1 MVATVDWK
9 ATALPWHHIARPRLV
24 SRLLS
29 APVGII
35 EAPAGYGKSVLAAE
49 LSGALG
55 SGCVWVA
62 LAPADDQAGVL
73 VGSIRRAVKAA
84 RLSDLSSALGTTDP
98 GGWPDRFL
106 DALVD
111 LTEPL
116 LLVVDDAHHLT
127 TPECA
132 ALVLRLASGMS
143 PPHHMVVVA
152 RRLHQRLETLR
163 AIPGV
168 APLAAGDIALTLEET
183 AQLAEVLTGS
193 RPAGDELAALAE
205 TTGGWASAVVLAAP
219 NRGPAAGP
227 TSGATAGPA
236 SGLDPGV
243 LAAGDPARVMGSL
256 VESFLGRLSCADRG
270 AVIQLSHLPYL
281 SPQVVEAVTGRPG
294 LFDLMVG
301 AGLPLARTATGWWEI
316 PGPVAAHLARRS
328 ALQPESARAAA
339 AAYAA
344 EGDLVVALRL
354 LVTSGLAEQAASLIE
369 SLAPAETEQL
379 GWAEMHAVVEAL
391 GDRALDRYPRIL
403 LHLGRVAE
411 TGYRMDLRREALER
425 ARRIVGHGQAD
436 PRFAR
441 ELDAERAR
449 DLVWDET
456 TRAEASTLA
465 RAVIEQA
472 GDDESAARARA
483 LDALGRLRSWWSEH
497 GPHEDAEAM
506 LEESARLANRIGQP
520 IWAARALVPLA
531 MGLHFALCRY
541 DRALAIIDRVL
552 ALLPARTPY
561 RATVL
566 NFRVSILSEL
576 GRFREAAADVAQ
588 MRGIAA
594 AIREEWLYACA
605 SWSDAELSSVSGDRE
620 ATVRAVL
627 DVHRHRAAWFDET
640 PGTEFL
646 AQAAEYL
653 DRVGEHQMAAE
664 HLGQARSRAVGFE
677 RVVRVYEAAVLGRS
691 GDPAEAEEIIAATLA
706 RPDLDPQER
715 WPIMVLRAYAAL
727 RAGDPA
733 AGALAASAFDTCRI
747 LGVPEAPLRREPAV
761 AEALLPVAAAAGSTA
776 AADLLDG
783 AATYTV
789 SLLGGFELRRHGR
802 RIDLPA
808 GRPAK
813 AVRAV
818 AVFGGQ
824 VHAEV
829 LIEVLWPDVD
839 PATGRNRLKNL
850 LSRLKAAAGDVL
862 VREGDMIR
870 LASCAESDAALFE
883 AEAGHALAAW
893 SAGEHHRAAAIGL
906 SALSRYHGE
915 LLPADRYEPWASQS
929 RERVRLR
936 YLELLDLL
944 ATRAQAEGEVDDAI
958 RLMQRAIDAEPYDE
972 HRYVRLANLL
982 ASQGR
987 AGSARAALR
996 QARAA
1001 LGELDLDSADS
1012 STGPSRSLPPR
1023 TG

>member
-1 MVATVDWK
+1 
-9 ATALPWHHIARPRLV
+9 
-24 SRLLS
+24 LLS
-29 APVGII
+29 APVGIV
-35 EAPAGYGKSVLAAE
+35 EAPAGYGKSVLASE

-62 LAPADDQAGVL
+62 LAPADDEAAVL

-84 RLSDLSSALGTTDP
+84 RLSDLSSVLGTTDP
-98 GGWPDRFL
+98 AGWPDRFL

-111 LTEPL
+111 LHEPL

-132 ALVLRLASGMS
+132 ALVLRLASGMP
-143 PPHHMVVVA
+143 PPHRMVVVA

-163 AIPGV
+163 AIPG
-168 APLAAGDIALTLEET
+168 AAQLTAGDIAFTRDET

-193 RPAGDELAALAE
+193 RPGGGELAALVE

-219 NRGPAAGP
+219 NRGPTLGP
-227 TSGATAGPA
+227 I
-236 SGLDPGV
+236 SGLGHGLDLGV
-243 LAAGDPARVMGSL
+243 LAAGHPARVMGSL
-256 VESFLGRLSCADRG
+256 VESFLGRLSRADRS

-281 SPQVVEAVTGRPG
+281 SPHVVEAVTGRSG

-328 ALQPESARAAA
+328 RLQPKSARAAA

-391 GDRALDRYPRIL
+391 GERALDRYPRIL

-425 ARRIVGHGQAD
+425 ARRIVSHGRAD
-436 PRFAR
+436 PRLAR

-456 TRAEASTLA
+456 TRAEASALA

-483 LDALGRLRSWWSEH
+483 LDALGRLRSWWSED

-531 MGLHFALCRY
+531 MGLHFAQCRY
-541 DRALAIIDRVL
+541 DRALAIIDRAL

-561 RATVL
+561 RSTVL

-594 AIREEWLYACA
+594 AIGEEWLYACA
-605 SWSDAELSSVSGDRE
+605 SWSDAELSSASGDRE

-664 HLGQARSRAVGFE
+664 HLRQARSRAVGFE

-691 GDPAEAEEIIAATLA
+691 GDPAEAEQIIAATLA

-733 AGALAASAFDTCRI
+733 AGALAASAFDTCRT
-747 LGVPEAPLRREPAV
+747 LGVPEGPLRREPVV

-776 AADLLDG
+776 AADLLGG

-789 SLLGGFELRRHGR
+789 SLLGGFELRRHRR

-818 AVFGGQ
+818 AASGGK
-824 VHAEV
+824 VHVEV

-839 PATGRNRLKNL
+839 LATGRNRLKNL
-850 LSRLKAAAGDVL
+850 LSRLRAAAGDVL

-893 SAGEHHRAAAIGL
+893 SAGERDRAAAIGL

-944 ATRAQAEGEVDDAI
+944 TARAQAEGEVDDAI

-972 HRYVRLANLL
+972 HRYVRLADLL

-1001 LGELDLDSADS
+1001 LGELDLDSADPAS
-1012 STGPSRSLPPR
+1012 V
-1023 TG
+1023 